1 MRILPITIAS
11 FVAGAMLSAGI
22 LQGQTLLAD
31 DETRRAVA
39 AVKQAIVAGHKSRDA
54 VALAK
59 LYADDYTAIDRQGAV
74 RTRADLL
81 QALPTDAAIVEG
93 SYELSSVRRWGT
105 IAVAA
110 GHGHL
115 VYGNPDG
122 SRRVSDYDSFN
133 VFELRDGRWLY
144 VAAFLP

>member
-1 MRILPITIAS
+1 MRTLPIAIAS
-11 FVAGAMLSAGI
+11 FLAGTMLSAAAVR
-22 LQGQTLLAD
+22 GQTLLAD
-31 DETRRAVA
+31 EETRRAVT
-39 AVKQAIVAGHKSRDA
+39 AVKQAIVAGHKAKDA
-54 VALAK
+54 AALAR
-59 LYADDYTAIDRQGAV
+59 LYGDDYTAIDRQGTI

-81 QALPTDAAIVEG
+81 KALPTDAEITEG
-93 SYELSSVRRWGT
+93 RYELSAVRRWGT